1 MGWIAPY
8 RVKMSLVTAAM
19 LYSSRRALHKASIR
33 AVLPDPTGLIEVVS
47 HVRDASQISF
57 QVGTSKQS
65 KSIDLNLRR
74 LISREK
80 INLPS
85 NTNGKSPILPV
96 APLNQRHLTV
106 NVRARAVQD
115 LVGVAMAIEGIIMRV
130 ADATVVGVRVGHYI

>member
-1 MGWIAPY
+1 MGWIAAY

-74 LISREK
+74 LISRDK
-80 INLPS
+80 
-85 NTNGKSPILPV
+85 
-96 APLNQRHLTV
+96 R
-106 NVRARAVQD
+106 
-115 LVGVAMAIEGIIMRV
+115 
-130 ADATVVGVRVGHYI
+130 